1 MRQLI
6 VTTDVAPATANGLI
20 VYKKVAATGAQAVL
34 VAGDTQL
41 SAPEIK
47 FCRNGSGEC
56 SPWIMGSDLIK
67 WSGVSGLAQVAG
79 TINFAFTTATLA
91 GGMATVKVLDMSS
104 GSEPYVRESFEFA
117 ISTVAATNGANA
129 RAAAAA
135 HIAAVGYN
143 GMISAVG
150 GAGVNLLLTTHTYAG
165 PSAIGYNKQSNLAG
179 AFDNDG
185 DATLAA
191 VVTLPTLPTSTLG
204 DLFVMQD
211 FEKELLGSNKGD
223 YYRLQQ
229 PDPTVTYTNM
239 ALTKPYDVYTL
250 TWGSRYK
257 QGQINKVDN
266 VHELY
271 LATVSAPATFVNATF
286 QTIMNGYLAST
297 MCSNLPVVAL

>member
-20 VYKKVAATGAQAVL
+20 VYKKTAVTGAQAVL

-56 SPWIMGSDLIK
+56 SPWIMGSDLIS
-67 WSGVSGLAQVAG
+67 WTGVIGAAQAPA
-79 TINFAFTTATLA
+79 TINYAFTTATVA
-91 GGMATVKVLDMSS
+91 GGIATVKVMDMAS

-117 ISTVAATNGANA
+117 ISTVANTNGTNA

-191 VVTLPTLPTSTLG
+191 VITTPTLPTSTLG
-204 DLFVMQD
+204 DPFILAD
-211 FEKELLGSNKGD
+211 FEKSLIGSNKGD
-223 YYRLQQ
+223 YYRVQQ
-229 PDPTVTYTNM
+229 PDPTVTYADGSTLM
-239 ALTKPYDVYTL
+239 DVYTL

-271 LATVSAPATFVNATF
+271 LATVATPSTFSNTTF

-297 MCSNLPVVAL
+297 MCSNSPVVAL